1 MTEAGDEALK
11 EDIGAGLFEDSPTPD
26 LALSVSDEGTEQPLF
41 SDEVETPPASELS
54 PALPGEDEGE
64 EDAARGRQGIK
75 QVRVYAKNEDDLE
88 VLQLVKGGLTI
99 PEALAV
105 RAARYS
111 ADEQADAQ
119 AHDQAPQLTPLQ
131 AQELRLAQLDRQIQ
145 IAGEEGSIMTP
156 ELARA
161 ILERSD
167 LVADVRQGRREAEAE
182 QQQQI
187 AEAQEQFRE
196 EFTQV
201 TSEVLA
207 MYPSAQ
213 DPHSALS
220 RSIDEEVQHIISTP
234 NHPLRT
240 NPDVPMILAVKHA
253 RKLGI
258 PPLTGR
264 APSAPG
270 YGAGAYQTSYAQ
282 GAMSYAPEATLP
294 RPGLAPASGSARTA
308 PPAHRMT
315 AGMVEAELQ
324 RNLAY
329 ARSDEEAAGH
339 LATSLFGSPAHAN
352 PFS

>member
-11 EDIGAGLFEDSPTPD
+11 EDIGEGLFDDSPTPE
-26 LALSVSDEGTEQPLF
+26 LPLSIADAGADQPLF
-41 SDEVETPPASELS
+41 SDEVAPGDAASADDASDLN
-54 PALPGEDEGE
+54 D
-64 EDAARGRQGIK
+64 EDAAPARQGIK

-105 RAARYS
+105 RAARL
-111 ADEQADAQ
+111 
-119 AHDQAPQLTPLQ
+119 APQDSQPQEYAPQMSALELQ
-131 AQELRLAQLDRQIQ
+131 EARLAQLDRQIQ

-167 LVADVRQGRREAEAE
+167 LVADVRQGRLEAEAQ

-207 MYPSAQ
+207 MYPAAQ
-213 DPHSALS
+213 DPNSALS

-258 PPLTGR
+258 PPQTGR

-270 YGAGAYQTSYAQ
+270 YGPGAAYQTSYAQ

-329 ARSDEEAAGH
+329 ARNDEEAAGY
-339 LATSLFGSPAHAN
+339 LATSLFGASSHAN
-352 PFS
+352 PFA